1 MGGGCTESDGRPS
14 LSDSV
19 EDLANRADSRG
30 AARRANDLRAVAEH
44 LRAKEANGTD
54 EAKGGGKVRKVR
66 KVTVDVRPEAL
77 ARHRHRRRPTVGS
90 AGPSR
95 LRGALRALGRRV
107 RRLVTH

>member
-54 EAKGGGKVRKVR
+54 EAKGAGKGR

-107 RRLVTH
+107 RRLVTR

>member
-54 EAKGGGKVRKVR
+54 EAKGGGRVK

-107 RRLVTH
+107 RRLVTR